1 MSKKEITSSEEEVQS
16 SPDAAPEVASQEAP
30 SPDAPAEEASAP
42 EVAAEEA
49 VAQEEPA
56 PVARKSRAKRKPAS
70 EPSSEA
76 EAAVEEAAVEEAP
89 AEEAST
95 EQSAAEGGS
104 ESESGTEKS
113 DESGEVAETD
123 AGETDAE
130 AKPRTR
136 TRTRRS
142 RSRRKSKDGEKSDDN
157 GDEKTRSREGGRE
170 GGRDGGRGRGRGR
183 NRRNDRDDDA
193 SNQSENG
200 DVEQGPKDKLR
211 ATALWGLHTERK
223 AKMVAFA
230 GYEMPVQYKRG
241 IMAEHRQTRDRAGL
255 FDVSHMGQAFLT
267 LEGDGGHEEI
277 AALMEELVSGD
288 IRGLKSGGIRYT
300 LLLDE
305 EGGIIDDLMVTR
317 PEGDAGNGML
327 FLVVNAGCKDKDFAH
342 IAAKL
347 EGRAKLTVAGD
358 RALIA
363 LQGPTASK
371 NLSRFAPFV
380 AEMAFMTAKACRI
393 DGIECLVS
401 RCGYTGE
408 DGFEI
413 SVPNEQAEPFA
424 RKLLTQ
430 RDVSLVGLG
439 ARDSLRLESGLCLY
453 GHDIDEETTPAE
465 AGLMWTIPKRRKEAK
480 DFPGAEKVM
489 GQVAEGTTRK
499 RVGIKPEGKAPARDG
514 TEIVD
519 SEGKV
524 IGKVTSGG
532 FGPTVR
538 GPIAMGYVE
547 TAQSEEGTEVGLMVR
562 GQSRP
567 AKIVTLPFIQPR
579 QYRPGQ
585 EPAVPAPEPE
595 EEVVPEEAAVGAAAE
610 TPDDEVSVVAEETSP
625 EAPAVEEEAVAEVSE
640 EATAEEAVEAETEDA
655 TEDKADDDGESE
667 DERP

>member
-1 MSKKEITSSEEEVQS
+1 MDKMSKKEITSSEEEVQS
-16 SPDAAPEVASQEAP
+16 SANAAPEDAAPEVASQEAP

-76 EAAVEEAAVEEAP
+76 EAAVEEAP

-113 DESGEVAETD
+113 DESGEAAETD

-157 GDEKTRSREGGRE
+157 GDEKTRSREGGR
-170 GGRDGGRGRGRGR
+170 DGGRGRGRGR

-200 DVEQGPKDKLR
+200 DAEQGPKDKLR

-439 ARDSLRLESGLCLY
+439 ARDSLRLESGFCLY

-480 DFPGAEKVM
+480 DFPGAEKIM

-547 TAQSEEGTEVGLMVR
+547 TAQGEEGTEVGLMVR

-585 EPAVPAPEPE
+585 EPPVPAPEPE
-595 EEVVPEEAAVGAAAE
+595 EEVVPEEAAVEAAAE
-610 TPDDEVSVVAEETSP
+610 TPDDEVSVVAEEASP